1 MFVHSKTSRF
11 LFKLFRNFI
20 WLIMFFS
27 QKHNMNH
34 QFVKATFYPLYW
46 GTRSYDSLTINHI
59 SHWPN
64 FLAKIL
70 STWQITCH
78 VVNCLLCFG
87 VGMSTL
93 CLKKINFKNN
103 FIARKYLW
111 TTTTMLVMQ
120 HYLGPICHI
129 KKWICIKGGT
139 HIHFKVHMWLQQR
152 YVMSPTLIV
161 FLNTNCR
168 PQYKVTNTKC

>member
-70 STWQITCH
+70 STWHITCH

-93 CLKKINFKNN
+93 CLKKIKNN

-111 TTTTMLVMQ
+111 TTTTMLCNATLFRPNLSYKKMNMHKGWDPYTFQGAYVITTK
-120 HYLGPICHI
+120 ICN
-129 KKWICIKGGT
+129 
-139 HIHFKVHMWLQQR
+139 V
-152 YVMSPTLIV
+152 
-161 FLNTNCR
+161 TNSNR
-168 PQYKVTNTKC
+168 LPQY